1 MKQTLVIDAR
11 IPQELLP
18 NKNPRW
24 YDRYKEGP
32 VKDYYTLVWI
42 RCKEQK
48 IQPVKGHA
56 TLTFTFHLATRR
68 KRDGDNFLAAAKKVI
83 DILTK
88 DCKLFVDDS
97 SEYVSH
103 APVQF
108 VIDKEEKTIIEIEE
122 TE

>member
-11 IPQELLP
+11 PPARLLP
-18 NKNPRW
+18 NRRKHW
-24 YDRYKEGP
+24 SDMYK
-32 VKDYYTLVWI
+32 KDVRDYFTLVWI

-48 IQPVKGHA
+48 IHPVKGHA

-83 DILTK
+83 DVLTK

>member
-11 IPQELLP
+11 VPQKLLP
-18 NKNPRW
+18 NKRSGW
-24 YDRYKEGP
+24 YDMYRKE
-32 VKDYYTLVWI
+32 VKDYFALVWI

-56 TLTFTFHLATRR
+56 TITFTFHLATRR

>member
-11 IPQELLP
+11 IPQKLLP
-18 NKNPRW
+18 NKRKHW
-24 YDRYKEGP
+24 SDLYK
-32 VKDYYTLVWI
+32 KDVRDYFTLVWI

-56 TLTFTFHLATRR
+56 TITFTFHLATRR

-83 DILTK
+83 DVLTK

-122 TE
+122 RN

>member
-11 IPQELLP
+11 PPEKLLP
-18 NKNPRW
+18 NRRRHW
-24 YDRYKEGP
+24 SDMYKTD
-32 VKDYYTLVWI
+32 VRDYFTLVWI

-56 TLTFTFHLATRR
+56 TLTFTFHLKTKR

-83 DILTK
+83 DVLTK

-97 SEYVSH
+97 SDYLSH

-108 VIDKEEKTIIEIEE
+108 VIDKEEKTVIEIEE

>member
-11 IPQELLP
+11 IPQKLLP
-18 NKNPRW
+18 NKRRGW
-24 YDRYKEGP
+24 YDMYRKE
-32 VKDYYTLVWI
+32 VKDYFALVWI

-56 TLTFTFHLATRR
+56 TITFTFHLATRR

-83 DILTK
+83 DVLTK

-122 TE
+122 SE

>member
-11 IPQELLP
+11 PPEKLLP
-18 NKNPRW
+18 NRRRHW
-24 YDRYKEGP
+24 SDMYKKD
-32 VKDYYTLVWI
+32 VKDYLALIWI

-56 TLTFTFHLATRR
+56 TLTFTFHLKTKR

-83 DILTK
+83 DVLTK

-97 SEYVSH
+97 SEYISY